1 MAYGQAHNVYNGY
14 SHQGMQAQPRQFPV
28 VRAPYQAQ
36 SMVTQPPMQRMSSN
50 MSMSSV
56 NSMNSMAA
64 MNNMSMTGQ
73 MPANQPMTN
82 QMNQIS
88 NSSLNMSKRFGVPH
102 ANETRPTRRQTTPRE
117 RDGPYQRDPHQGKW
131 SGSARGCKWGDDC
144 WGCELCRDTHDHPNS
159 VKRCQDADKPW
170 GCQWGDEC
178 WFCHPSDTAMVYNHG
193 SQEQYQQAAVRQI
206 QQRHPSPSS
215 DSLEQIRTMRPIMMG
230 KVNVNDILIEYGHTN
245 EDECRLNEKIGLY
258 EHIDRMINIL
268 RYYSKIDVVNS
279 RADKEGFL
287 EFVEAVYLS
296 LLQDYMSI
304 MEQHCD
310 GPNSKEDYQLIQEKK
325 AKQFT
330 AFGICTE
337 KNCFLLCKCKG
348 AKMGAPK
355 MEKLSVFRH
364 LMDSMHCY
372 LVHGNDIGLR
382 LKVCERAPRKPK
394 WPIGP
399 NDDKDKEFEFKGKL
413 RVNRHYICVFATEAA
428 QARSG

>member
-14 SHQGMQAQPRQFPV
+14 SHQGMQAQPRQFPG

-73 MPANQPMTN
+73 MPAKQPMTN

-102 ANETRPTRRQTTPRE
+102 ANE
-117 RDGPYQRDPHQGKW
+117 RDLCKW
-131 SGSARGCKWGDDC
+131 YGSASGCKWGS
-144 WGCELCRDTHDHPNS
+144 GCYMSHENPNS
-159 VKRCQDADKPW
+159 VEMCPQVDKPW

-178 WFCHPSDTAMVYNHG
+178 WYRHEIFAHPRDAAMVHNHG
-193 SQEQYQQAAVRQI
+193 SQRQYQQRAVRQI
-206 QQRHPSPSS
+206 QQRDSSPSS
-215 DSLEQIRTMRPIMMG
+215 DSLEQIRTMRPMMMMG
-230 KVNVNDILIEYGHTN
+230 KVNVNDILVEYGDTK
-245 EDECRLNEKIGLY
+245 EDECLLNEENGLY
-258 EHIDRMINIL
+258 SHIDRMIRIL

-279 RADKEGFL
+279 RADKDGFL

-296 LLQDYMSI
+296 LLQEDYMSI

-310 GPNSKEDYQLIQEKK
+310 GPNSEKDNQLIQQRK

-330 AFGICTE
+330 SFAPCCAT
-337 KNCFLLCKCKG
+337 NCWMCAKCSKD
-348 AKMGAPK
+348 AQMGAPK

-372 LVHGNDIGLR
+372 LVHGYDIGLR

-399 NDDKDKEFEFKGKL
+399 NDDKDKHFEFKGKL
-413 RVNRHYICVFATEAA
+413 RVSQHWICVFATKDA
-428 QARSG
+428 QARMG